1 MMPHMS
7 HIDFLGIGAPKC
19 GTTWLSAQL
28 DAHPQ
33 IGFAPAKEVYYF
45 ADTILRR
52 IAGQELRCFDR
63 GVAWYHEQFPPAVG
77 AVSYRGEFCPAYLYS
92 EEAVARIG
100 AYRPDIKLLLC
111 LRPPVEM
118 IYSWYWYNRNAVV
131 ASLPESFE
139 KTMENPFLR
148 DLGCFARHLRPYL
161 DRFPAENILVVQF
174 DAIRRDPDRVREG
187 VYKFLDVAA
196 DFKPQLEAVKNPARA
211 PRFPI
216 LQSSAQRLYGAG
228 RGQTPEIAGGRQNA
242 PGRLS
247 RAQHPG
253 SRVRAT
259 RAGRAPQMGSVL
271 RRRSGRTLP
280 PVAEPSS
287 YRLKALPSD
296 PCSSLA
302 LHHCPSVSWAR
313 KISGS
318 IVRRPLV
325 AKKGWHQP
333 W

>member
-1 MMPHMS
+1 MS
-7 HIDFLGIGAPKC
+7 HIDFIGIGAPKC

-52 IAGQELRCFDR
+52 VAGQELRCFDR

-92 EEAVARIG
+92 EEAAARIS

-118 IYSWYWYNRNAVV
+118 IYSWYWYGRNAVV

-139 KTMENPFLR
+139 KMMENPFLR
-148 DLGCFARHLRPYL
+148 DLGCFASHLRPYL
-161 DRFPAENILVVQF
+161 DRFAAENILVVQF
-174 DAIRRDPDRVREG
+174 DAIRRDPDRVRAG

-196 DFKPQLEAVKNPARA
+196 DFKPQLEAGKNPARA

-216 LQSSAQRLYGAG
+216 LQSSAQRLYAA
-228 RGQTPEIAGGRQNA
+228 ISAV
-242 PGRLS
+242 PGVDKLLKSPAVAKMLQDAYHRLN
-247 RAQHPG
+247 
-253 SRVRAT
+253 T
-259 RAGRAPQMGSVL
+259 RAREYEPLAPEERLKWEAYYAADQEKLSHVL
-271 RRRSGRTLP
+271 R
-280 PVAEPSS
+280 
-287 YRLKALPSD
+287 
-296 PCSSLA
+296 SLR
-302 LHHCPSVSWAR
+302 V
-313 KISGS
+313 ID
-318 IVRRPLV
+318 
-325 AKKGWHQP
+325 
-333 W
+333 